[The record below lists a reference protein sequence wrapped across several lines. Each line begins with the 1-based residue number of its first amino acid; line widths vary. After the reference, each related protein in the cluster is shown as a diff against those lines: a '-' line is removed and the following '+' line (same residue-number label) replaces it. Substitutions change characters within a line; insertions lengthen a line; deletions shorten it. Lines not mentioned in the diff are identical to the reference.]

1 MKKDTKIRLLF
12 FLGILNF
19 IVPLNGFSQVV
30 SHNNNVWLH
39 YVGKNMLSQKW
50 SFTLE
55 TTMRYT
61 DGFNEKQQ
69 YFIRP
74 SIDYQFNKHFIG
86 SIGYSH
92 YNTYVYG
99 ETPLNKTNIP
109 EDHAWIQG
117 TYIANQ
123 GDFKFTNRLRDEIR
137 FVGIP
142 IKNANGDYDIDHY
155 EHRNRLRYM
164 FLVNYT
170 LSKKDEKVKLFAFAG
185 DEVFMNIGV
194 KEAKTFLQQNR
205 LIAGLGYN
213 LNSHHQVQL
222 SYIHQNIWNLGNTIQ
237 ESNPTLRVS
246 YITSF
251 DWYKKSE

>member
-1 MKKDTKIRLLF
+1 MKKNIKVKLLTFLCLLSVTWTQSSFCQKI
-12 FLGILNF
+12 N
-19 IVPLNGFSQVV
+19 
-30 SHNNNVWLH
+30 HNDNIWLH
-39 YVGKNMLSQKW
+39 YVGKNMLNKKL

-55 TTMRYT
+55 ATMRYA

-99 ETPLNKTNIP
+99 ETPLNKSNVP
-109 EDHAWIQG
+109 EDHAWLQG
-117 TYIANQ
+117 TFIATH
-123 GDFKFTNRLRDEIR
+123 GGFKFTNRLRDEIR

-142 IKNANGDYDIDHY
+142 VKNANGDYEIDHY

-170 LSKKDEKVKLFAFAG
+170 LTKKDDKAKLFAFAG

-194 KEAKTFLQQNR
+194 KDAKTLLQQNR

-213 LNSHHQVQL
+213 INSNHQVQL

-237 ESNPTLRVS
+237 ESNPTLRLS
-246 YITSF
+246 YITNF